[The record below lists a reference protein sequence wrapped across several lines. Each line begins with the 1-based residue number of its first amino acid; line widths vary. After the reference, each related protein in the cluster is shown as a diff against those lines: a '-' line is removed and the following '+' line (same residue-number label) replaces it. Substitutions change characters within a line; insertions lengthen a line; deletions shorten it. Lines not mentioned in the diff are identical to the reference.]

1 MPEDELIDDGPGR
14 PQPAV
19 SRRQFLRGV
28 GMAGAAGVLAPGLLD
43 RDARPAEAERDDSH
57 APVQRGTIRLMLLVN
72 GQKRAVSVEPR
83 TTLLNALRNHMDPAV
98 TGPKLVCDR
107 GACGACTVEMDGKT
121 VYACMTLAAD
131 AVGREDH
138 DHRGA
143 WPQTRQH
150 LHPVQAAF
158 VAHDALMCGF
168 CTPGFIMSIR
178 NYLDK
183 NPRATLAQVQ
193 NACAGN
199 TCRCGTYPR
208 VFAAA
213 LDAARSDA
221 RRRGKGSVTHGRSHT
236 RSDSHY
242 GDGPA
247 QAQDARAQS
256 RQWHGADGRGRGG

>member
-1 MPEDELIDDGPGR
+1 MPEDELIQDERPR

-19 SRRQFLRGV
+19 SRRQFLKGV
-28 GMAGAAGVLAPGLLD
+28 GVVGAAGALVPSLLD
-43 RDARPAEAERDDSH
+43 RGETAEAPRDDSR
-57 APVQRGTIRLMLLVN
+57 AAVQRGTIRLTLNVN
-72 GQKRAVSVEPR
+72 GQSRVVNVEPR
-83 TTLLNALRNHMDPAV
+83 TTLLNALRNHLDPAV

-107 GACGACTVEMDGKT
+107 GACGACTVEMDGKI

-131 AVGREDH
+131 AVGKKITTIEGLAPSEDK
-138 DHRGA
+138 
-143 WPQTRQH
+143 

-183 NPRATLAQVQ
+183 NPHATLAQVQ

-199 TCRCGTYPR
+199 TCRCCTYPR

-213 LDAARSDA
+213 LEAAQKM
-221 RRRGKGSVTHGRSHT
+221 RGSGKE
-236 RSDSHY
+236 
-242 GDGPA
+242 A
-247 QAQDARAQS
+247 
-256 RQWHGADGRGRGG
+256 